1 MNDMYTK
8 FCSHYLNSTFDTGN
22 FLLVHEEPTAAFEHL
37 KEEIVHVH
45 FKDFREKEPA
55 EDVKSFKS
63 LEGVSFVGVIPGDG
77 AVDLAY
83 IVNGL
88 KDIDYD
94 GWLSIEYEGLEEPKE
109 ATFEA
114 VKRLKQLI

>member
-45 FKDFREKEPA
+45 FKDFREKEPT

-63 LEGVSFVGVIPGDG
+63 IEGVAFVGVVPGDG
-77 AVDLAY
+77 AVDLASDRKS
-83 IVNGL
+83 VVRG
-88 KDIDYD
+88 
-94 GWLSIEYEGLEEPKE
+94 GGSVVV
-109 ATFEA
+109 EA
-114 VKRLKQLI
+114 VGWRRKLTY